1 MSQATNP
8 YTLALATDPLRTGW
22 LSARERAEYRA
33 IDDPFRRRDW
43 RASRL
48 AAKRAA
54 ARELGVDDPRR
65 IELASR
71 VAAAPTVGFRELFGS
86 AVPTGLSLSI
96 THRQGHAAAAASAL
110 GMRIGVDLERAGA
123 VQRSHARYYLTAAEQ
138 RALGQRDLAESW
150 ALKEA
155 CWKALG
161 CGSALPFTAVELRFD
176 ASGAICGVSTR
187 GVTIPA
193 RAIVSY
199 PWPGFVL
206 AVLWLPGDVQ

>member
-1 MSQATNP
+1 
-8 YTLALATDPLRTGW
+8 LATDPQGTGW
-22 LSARERAEYRA
+22 LSAREQVEYRA

-54 ARELGVDDPRR
+54 ARALGIDDPSR

-71 VAAAPTVGFRELFGS
+71 HEAAPAVGFRQLFGS

-96 THRQGHAAAAASAL
+96 THRQGRAAAAASAL
-110 GMRIGVDLERAGA
+110 GMRIGVDLERVGT
-123 VQRSHARYYLTAAEQ
+123 VRPSHARYYLTVAEQ
-138 RALGQRDLAESW
+138 RALGGRDLAEAW

-155 CWKALG
+155 CWKALSCTG
-161 CGSALPFTAVELRFD
+161 ALPFTSVELRFD
-176 ASGAICGVSTR
+176 AAGAVSAISTR
-187 GVTIPA
+187 GIAVPA
-193 RAIVSY
+193 RATVSS

-206 AVLWLPGDVQ
+206 AVLWLPGDLQ